1 MKKSHEVNTTPK
13 RDKKGSK
20 EVFTDFFIWKI
31 WKNIRKWEEMMK
43 KGQRMTKMAKVDEKP
58 RK

>member
-1 MKKSHEVNTTPK
+1 MEKHKK
-13 RDKKGSK
+13 R
-20 EVFTDFFIWKI
+20 
-31 WKNIRKWEEMMK
+31 EEMMK